1 MVEATARQLP
11 TVAIKQNAIGGP
23 MRSELEE
30 DPPMNKYMYGQV
42 ESLEAGE
49 AAPEYA
55 KHPDVELRDEGWDKI
70 ERVHHFAYVTEN
82 QAVARE
88 HGFALLVIEE
98 DDEVPCSWGTFD
110 CEQIEAD
117 QYEYEDGTPV
127 DIYTD
132 EGARAAIAADEH
144 EREEHAVEVERLE
157 AEQKKRID
165 AENAELAKVLTGAGI
180 EPTSWDLEIARKAKY
195 HVRDERL
202 HAQGQLTWKPGKFS
216 RSYEYTLGQVDEVRQ
231 AQRQA
236 DALVY
241 EAQQQGNRLVTAAK
255 SRLHNRAQSILQAVR
270 G

>member
-1 MVEATARQLP
+1 
-11 TVAIKQNAIGGP
+11 
-23 MRSELEE
+23 
-30 DPPMNKYMYGQV
+30 MYGQV

-88 HGFALLVIEE
+88 HDFALLLIE

-110 CEQIEAD
+110 CDTIEGCDAGD
-117 QYEYEDGTPV
+117 N

-132 EGARAAIAADEH
+132 DGARAAIEADAR
-144 EREEHAVEVERLE
+144 EREEYAVEVERRE
-157 AEQKKRID
+157 AERKKQIE
-165 AENAELAKVLTGAGI
+165 AENAELAKVLTAAGI
-180 EPTSWDLEIARKAKY
+180 EPTSWDLEVARAAVY

-202 HAQGQLTWKPGKFS
+202 HAQGQLSWKPGKFS
-216 RSYEYTLGQVDEVRQ
+216 RRYELDQVDEVRQ

-270 G
+270 A